1 MAWPM
6 AHACLPAMPSPSC
19 CTADIDRC
27 RYPPSS
33 SASISAFTPNRGTFL
48 SVLQHLP
55 KRYPKHYCSFIIL
68 IFLAYHHPSSSS
80 PPSLSSSDFDTQHSS
95 FLSSQL
101 QSSTKSAIMTTEF
114 SNVGQ
119 SIYHRYQGSFLA
131 DAEGN
136 LVHTTGP
143 EKQWI
148 QDNWATFKQSRTKQN
163 AKVYQNKPSSAGLT
177 TGVIIGDNGRRA
189 DEAAFEEF
197 FINLILDN
205 ADLAAYV
212 EPATE
217 NPDTELLTEQIV
229 NLFDSYLRYEGKGDK
244 WVVQGR
250 AYFTGRVRHFTQR
263 NAVLELCLP
272 AFPCKSSN
280 IDKVTGPDPDRG
292 EELALERLHGF
303 VQEVNKIYPPGAKMW
318 VISDGHVF
326 SDCIGVDDGEVDR
339 YGELLK
345 DMNEEV
351 GKRMGS
357 PDNVGFKSL
366 VDLFQLASATDLST
380 LTTRFNIPTID
391 HHVATALTEEAELC
405 RRILMSGCG
414 PRKEAVRAK
423 IDSKD
428 PAITAL
434 YRGFSRFMLEDL
446 EYHPS
451 TKKLSRKKQKAVSSN
466 VAFEMILRNQAYS
479 NLVELL
485 FPNYVR
491 LSIHAHNNGG
501 PKFGIQLFD
510 TSKVRTVESLSPE
523 GDIMT
528 SVDLLHI
535 PTPWHNCVV
544 ELAGSEFLLV
554 TKAKLART
562 AIKKGSFT
570 GSLAHNSN
578 GRGYFS
584 LTKRP
589 KRPIIVTV
597 TEKISSFG
605 KSVATPIRASPAL
618 ARRATFAL
626 SEKMA
631 PSKDT
636 SAGPKPPRRMF
647 TFSPIKEAPDGD
659 IPKLSKRSTF
669 FGGSKKADGPVVNIT
684 PVKRSK
690 TSFFGSS
697 SPGSKFPW
705 GSSNNNRAVEV

>member
-1 MAWPM
+1 M
-6 AHACLPAMPSPSC
+6 S
-19 CTADIDRC
+19 
-27 RYPPSS
+27 
-33 SASISAFTPNRGTFL
+33 
-48 SVLQHLP
+48 
-55 KRYPKHYCSFIIL
+55 
-68 IFLAYHHPSSSS
+68 
-80 PPSLSSSDFDTQHSS
+80 
-95 FLSSQL
+95 
-101 QSSTKSAIMTTEF
+101 TEF
-114 SNVGQ
+114 SNEGQ
-119 SIYHRYQGSFLA
+119 SIYHRFQGSYLA
-131 DAEGN
+131 DAQGN
-136 LVHTTGP
+136 LVHTAGP

-148 QDNWATFKQSRTKQN
+148 QDNWATFKGTRTKQG
-163 AKVYQNKPSSAGLT
+163 AKVYQNKPSPAGLT
-177 TGVIIGDNGRRA
+177 TGAIIGDQGRRA

-197 FINLILDN
+197 FVNLILTN

-212 EPATE
+212 QPTTE
-217 NPDTELLTEQIV
+217 SPETNVLTEQIV

-250 AYFTGRVRHFTQR
+250 AYFTERVRHFTSR
-263 NAVLELCLP
+263 NAMIELCLP

-280 IDKVTGPDPDRG
+280 VDKVTGPDPDRG

-303 VQEVNKIYPPGAKMW
+303 VEEVNKIYPPGAKMW

-345 DMNEEV
+345 EMNEEV
-351 GKRMGS
+351 GSRFGK
-357 PDNVGFKSL
+357 PDSVGFKSL

-380 LTTRFNIPTID
+380 LTSRFNIPTIA
-391 HHVATALTEEAELC
+391 HHVSTTLTDEAELC

-451 TKKLSRKKQKAVSSN
+451 TRKMSRSKQKKVSAN

-510 TSKVRTVESLSPE
+510 TSKVRTVESLSPD

-544 ELAGSEFLLV
+544 ELAGSEFTLV

-562 AIKKGSFT
+562 ALQKGSCT
-570 GSLAHNSN
+570 GSLAHNAK
-578 GRGYFS
+578 GRAYFA
-584 LTKRP
+584 LAKRP
-589 KRPIIVTV
+589 RRPIVVTV
-597 TEKISSFG
+597 TEKLSSLG
-605 KSVATPIRASPAL
+605 KSVASPVRASPHL
-618 ARRATFAL
+618 VRRATFAL
-626 SEKMA
+626 SEKMMA
-631 PSKDT
+631 PK
-636 SAGPKPPRRMF
+636 SAGPDGGAPKPPRRMF
-647 TFSPIKEAPDGD
+647 TFSPVDKNAPDGV
-659 IPKLSKRSTF
+659 PKMSKRSTF
-669 FGGSKKADGPVVNIT
+669 FGGGEKKTNGPVVNIT

-690 TSFFGSS
+690 TGFFGS
-697 SPGSKFPW
+697 PTTKIW
-705 GSSNNNRAVEV
+705 GSNARAVEV